1 MMNINPSHNDIVNA
15 CTYYRHDFILLTSGK
30 QAELRYE
37 AQEWLYAWE
46 KAMEDNDSKK
56 SKSNIKCILKD
67 FYTDSYTAVLK
78 IWPILLINS
87 VLVIILFA
95 LWFFNIH
102 PPLHLQ

>member
-1 MMNINPSHNDIVNA
+1 MNIKPSYQDIEQA
-15 CTYYRHDFILLTSGK
+15 CFYYRHDFSLLTSEQ

-37 AQEWLYAWE
+37 AKEWLHAWE
-46 KAMEDNDSKK
+46 KSIEDIELKK
-56 SKSNIKCILKD
+56 SKSNIKCILKN
-67 FYTDSYTAVLK
+67 FYTDSCTAVLK